1 MGLFE
6 RKRPVTALGDEALGS
21 IKRELDSVLSIAASY
36 DQMMSKTD
44 GIAISLEGRIRGD
57 LLAFTLY
64 LAGITKGVRP
74 EEIAVVNHIF
84 DIDLSHVDFQIFR
97 KDVGN
102 RSFEHAVPPSILILK
117 ELGTRLQQEQS
128 TTQDGLTASDVAM
141 KSGVSNMASAFS
153 VDLINLYALI
163 GSAFL
168 SADGIM
174 TKRES
179 ADLIRYLY
187 MMSRAVWGPDATLP
201 EGAAQ
206 RVLAAHKRLFG
217 KAPKLK

>member
-1 MGLFE
+1 MALFE
-6 RKRPVTALGDEALGS
+6 RKHPVTALGDEALTS

-36 DQMMSKTD
+36 DQMMSKTGD
-44 GIAISLEGRIRGD
+44 MTISLEGRIRGD
-57 LLAFTLY
+57 LLAFMLY
-64 LAGITKGVRP
+64 LSGITKGVRP
-74 EEIAVVNHIF
+74 EEIAVVNQIF
-84 DIDLSHVDFQIFR
+84 DIDLSHVDFELFR

-117 ELGTRLQQEQS
+117 ELGNRLQHEQS
-128 TTQDGLTASDVAM
+128 VTQDGLTASDVA
-141 KSGVSNMASAFS
+141 KRSGVSNMAAAFS

-174 TKRES
+174 VQRES
-179 ADLIRYLY
+179 ADFIRYLY
-187 MMSRAVWGPDATLP
+187 MMSRAVWGPNATLP

-206 RVLAAHKRLFG
+206 RVLEAHKRLFG
-217 KAPKLK
+217 KVPKIK

>member
-1 MGLFE
+1 MALFE
-6 RKRPVTALGDEALGS
+6 RKHPVTALGDEALTS

-36 DQMMSKTD
+36 DQMMSKTGD
-44 GIAISLEGRIRGD
+44 MTISLEGRIRGD

-64 LAGITKGVRP
+64 LSGITKGVRP
-74 EEIAVVNHIF
+74 EEIAVVNQIF
-84 DIDLSHVDFQIFR
+84 DIDLSHVDFELFR

-102 RSFEHAVPPSILILK
+102 RSFEHAVPPSLLILK
-117 ELGTRLQQEQS
+117 ELGNRLQHEQS
-128 TTQDGLTASDVAM
+128 VTQDGLTASDVA
-141 KSGVSNMASAFS
+141 KRSGVSNMAAAFS

-174 TKRES
+174 VQRES
-179 ADLIRYLY
+179 ADFIRYLY
-187 MMSRAVWGPDATLP
+187 MMSRAVWGPNATLP

-206 RVLAAHKRLFG
+206 RVLEAHKRLFG
-217 KAPKLK
+217 KVPKIK

>member
-1 MGLFE
+1 MALFE
-6 RKRPVTALGDEALGS
+6 RKHPVTALGDEALTS

-36 DQMMSKTD
+36 DQMMSKTGD
-44 GIAISLEGRIRGD
+44 MTISLEGRIRGD

-64 LAGITKGVRP
+64 LSGITKGVRP
-74 EEIAVVNHIF
+74 EEIAVVNQIF
-84 DIDLSHVDFQIFR
+84 DIDLSHVDFELFR

-117 ELGTRLQQEQS
+117 ELGNRLQHEQS
-128 TTQDGLTASDVAM
+128 VTQDGLTASDVA
-141 KSGVSNMASAFS
+141 KRSGVSNMAAAFS

-174 TKRES
+174 VQRES
-179 ADLIRYLY
+179 ADFIRYLY
-187 MMSRAVWGPDATLP
+187 MMSRAVWGPNATLP

-206 RVLAAHKRLFG
+206 RVLEAHKRLFG
-217 KAPKLK
+217 KVPKIK

>member
-1 MGLFE
+1 MALFE
-6 RKRPVTALGDEALGS
+6 RKHPVTALGDEALTS

-36 DQMMSKTD
+36 DQIMSKTGD
-44 GIAISLEGRIRGD
+44 MTISLEGRIRGD

-64 LAGITKGVRP
+64 LSGITKGVRP
-74 EEIAVVNHIF
+74 EEIAVVNQIF
-84 DIDLSHVDFQIFR
+84 DIDLSHVDFELFR

-117 ELGTRLQQEQS
+117 ELGNRLQHEQS
-128 TTQDGLTASDVAM
+128 VTQDGLTASDVA
-141 KSGVSNMASAFS
+141 KRSGVSNMAAAFS

-174 TKRES
+174 VQRES
-179 ADLIRYLY
+179 ADFIRYLY

-206 RVLAAHKRLFG
+206 RVLEAHKRLFG
-217 KAPKLK
+217 KVPKIK